1 MRFSIRAAAFAAIG
15 VGAVNLA
22 AAQGPIRE
30 GVRRTGEA
38 AANVTRGV
46 VEGTA
51 NAARGVAQGTANVAR
66 GVGEVAAG
74 TVRGTGRVVGNALGI
89 TPNTPIQARAGANLA
104 AVDQS
109 REARWRFARHN
120 GEWWYY
126 TPQNEWMYHRG
137 NDWQRF
143 SQDSFQPMN
152 QGQQFNEG
160 QQFAQ
165 DQPLDQ
171 SQQYS
176 SGYRGVDQG
185 QPMPDQGQ
193 AIQTQGAQQQVRYDR
208 QGRAFICENGR
219 PLYLDEGQ
227 FQGEGQYDQAQMS
240 PTPATPQE
248 HSVARQD
255 LDQQAAPQQP
265 AEQSTLQSNQ
275 ATQSSAAPATPQPSA
290 STSASGS
297 ADVSS
302 APAGSAS
309 SSQVQP
315 GVAAPRE
322 INNNPASQTQ
332 GAAVNPEQ

>member
-15 VGAVNLA
+15 LGAVNLA

-51 NAARGVAQGTANVAR
+51 DAARGVAQGTANVAR

-74 TVRGTGRVVGNALGI
+74 TVRGTGRIAGNALGI
-89 TPNTPIQARAGANLA
+89 TPNTPIQARAGANLS
-104 AVDQS
+104 AVDQG

-126 TPQNEWMYHRG
+126 SPQNEWMYHRDG
-137 NDWQRF
+137 NWDRF
-143 SQDSFQPMN
+143 SQDSFQPLN
-152 QGQQFNEG
+152 QGQQFAQG
-160 QQFAQ
+160 QPI
-165 DQPLDQ
+165 DQG
-171 SQQYS
+171 QQYS

-185 QPMPDQGQ
+185 QPMPNQGQ
-193 AIQTQGAQQQVRYDR
+193 AFQDQGFQQQVRYDR

-240 PTPATPQE
+240 PTPAIPQE
-248 HSVARQD
+248 HSVARQN
-255 LDQQAAPQQP
+255 LDQQVAPQQP
-265 AEQSTLQSNQ
+265 AEQSTLQSG
-275 ATQSSAAPATPQPSA
+275 QSTELGAVPATPQPSA
-290 STSASGS
+290 STSTSS
-297 ADVSS
+297 DVSTT
-302 APAGSAS
+302 PAGSES

-315 GVAAPRE
+315 GTASPRE
-322 INNNPASQTQ
+322 INNNPTSQTQ

>member
-15 VGAVNLA
+15 LGAVNLA

-30 GVRRTGEA
+30 GIRRTGEA
-38 AANVTRGV
+38 AVNVTRGV

-51 NAARGVAQGTANVAR
+51 DVAR
-66 GVGEVAAG
+66 GLGGAAVD
-74 TVRGTGRVVGNALGI
+74 TVRGTGQVAGNALGI
-89 TPNTPIQARAGANLA
+89 TPNTPIQARAGANLSA
-104 AVDQS
+104 GDQG

-126 TPQNEWMYHRG
+126 SPQNEWMYHRG
-137 NDWQRF
+137 DNWQRF
-143 SQDSFQPMN
+143 SQDSFQPMD

-185 QPMPDQGQ
+185 QPMPEQGQGQFSQDQGFH
-193 AIQTQGAQQQVRYDR
+193 QQVRHDR

-240 PTPATPQE
+240 PTPAEPQE
-248 HSVARQD
+248 YSAARQN

-265 AEQSTLQSNQ
+265 AEQSTLQSDQ
-275 ATQSSAAPATPQPSA
+275 SIQSTQPSAVPATPQPSA
-290 STSASGS
+290 TTNASGS
-297 ADVSS
+297 GDVSTT
-302 APAGSAS
+302 PAGSES

-315 GVAAPRE
+315 GVASPRE
-322 INNNPASQTQ
+322 INNNPTPQTQ

>member
-51 NAARGVAQGTANVAR
+51 NAARGVAEGTANVAR

-89 TPNTPIQARAGANLA
+89 TPNTPIQARAGSNLSA
-104 AVDQS
+104 IDES

-126 TPQNEWMYHRG
+126 TPQNEWMYHRDG
-137 NDWQRF
+137 DWQRF
-143 SQDSFQPMN
+143 SQDSFQPLN
-152 QGQQFNEG
+152 QG

-171 SQQYS
+171 GQQYS

-193 AIQTQGAQQQVRYDR
+193 AFQTQGAHQQVRYDR

-227 FQGEGQYDQAQMS
+227 FQGAGQYDQAQMS
-240 PTPATPQE
+240 PTPATPE
-248 HSVARQD
+248 EYTAARQD

-275 ATQSSAAPATPQPSA
+275 ATQSSAVPATPQPSA
-290 STSASGS
+290 STSGS

-302 APAGSAS
+302 APAGSTS
-309 SSQVQP
+309 SSQVQS

-322 INNNPASQTQ
+322 INNNPAPQTQ
-332 GAAVNPEQ
+332 GAAVNPEP

>member
-15 VGAVNLA
+15 MGAINLA
-22 AAQGPIRE
+22 SAQGPIRE
-30 GVRRTGEA
+30 GLRNTGQA
-38 AANVTRGV
+38 AVDVTRGV
-46 VEGTA
+46 VSGTA
-51 NAARGVAQGTANVAR
+51 DVARGVAQGTANVAR

-74 TVRGTGRVVGNALGI
+74 TVRGTGRIAGNALGI
-89 TPNTPIQARAGANLA
+89 TPNTPIQARAGANLS
-104 AVDQS
+104 AVDQG

-126 TPQNEWMYHRG
+126 SPQNEWMYHRG

-143 SQDSFQPMN
+143 SQDSFQPLN

-171 SQQYS
+171 GQQYS

-185 QPMPDQGQ
+185 QPMAEQGQ
-193 AIQTQGAQQQVRYDR
+193 ATHGFQQQVRYDR

-227 FQGEGQYDQAQMS
+227 FQGEGQFDQAQMS
-240 PTPATPQE
+240 PTPAEPQE
-248 HSVARQD
+248 YSAARQN
-255 LDQQAAPQQP
+255 LDEQATPAQP
-265 AEQSTLQSNQ
+265 AEQSTLQSGQ
-275 ATQSSAAPATPQPSA
+275 ATQPSAVPATPQPSA
-290 STSASGS
+290 STGASG
-297 ADVSS
+297 AAEVSTT
-302 APAGSAS
+302 PAGSAT

-315 GVAAPRE
+315 GAASPRE
-322 INNNPASQTQ
+322 INNNPAPQTR
-332 GAAVNPEQ
+332 GATVNPE